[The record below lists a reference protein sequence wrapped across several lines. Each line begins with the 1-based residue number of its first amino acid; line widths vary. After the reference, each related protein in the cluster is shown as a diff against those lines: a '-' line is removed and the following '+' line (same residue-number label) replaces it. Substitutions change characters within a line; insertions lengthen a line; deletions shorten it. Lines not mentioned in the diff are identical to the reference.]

1 MKLCSHLSRMTDN
14 KHQHNPAEEGCHSV
28 VPPVSA
34 GDGVVKVGVPQI
46 WRIKIHKIHKLILLV
61 QEIYLN

>member
-1 MKLCSHLSRMTDN
+1 METHFCGVADN